1 MVKWIWEYGEKIS
14 MMKSKQEGWSLL
26 TPFCILLLIYHA
38 GTAQKK
44 SRKTGRRVEKPLLH
58 KVLHPARFKAQ
69 PETKTSTKDVV
80 APSDN
85 TDVIMNDISTTTPPC
100 NALSDTASS
109 GRPDGQRTQ
118 NATTEDVDISTLKV
132 TDHGS

>member
-1 MVKWIWEYGEKIS
+1 MVKWIWEYGQKIA

-26 TPFCILLLIYHA
+26 TLMFYASVKMLA
-38 GTAQKK
+38 VQKK
-44 SRKTGRRVEKPLLH
+44 SRKSGRRVEKPLLH

-69 PETKTSTKDVV
+69 PERKTSVKDV
-80 APSDN
+80 AAASDN
-85 TDVIMNDISTTTPPC
+85 TDVIMDDLSTTTPSC
-100 NALSDTASS
+100 NVFSDTASS
-109 GRPDGQRTQ
+109 SKPDDERAQ

>member
-1 MVKWIWEYGEKIS
+1 MHNAAV
-14 MMKSKQEGWSLL
+14 
-26 TPFCILLLIYHA
+26 
-38 GTAQKK
+38 AQKK

-69 PETKTSTKDVV
+69 PKEKTSAKDAA

-85 TDVIMNDISTTTPPC
+85 TDVMMEDLGTTMPSC
-100 NALSDTASS
+100 NPVSHPAGFS
-109 GRPDGQRTQ
+109 RPDDQSTP

-132 TDHGS
+132 TDQGS

>member
-1 MVKWIWEYGEKIS
+1 MH
-14 MMKSKQEGWSLL
+14 
-26 TPFCILLLIYHA
+26 LLIHNA
-38 GTAQKK
+38 GAAQKK
-44 SRKTGRRVEKPLLH
+44 SRKSGRRVDKPLLY

-69 PETKTSTKDVV
+69 PEKKTSAKDVV

-85 TDVIMNDISTTTPPC
+85 TDVIMNDISTTTPPS

-109 GRPDGQRTQ
+109 GRPVGQTAQ
-118 NATTEDVDISTLKV
+118 NATPEDVDISTLKV